1 MSLILAVSPA
11 SKGLASDSPS
21 VKTRL
26 IIIASWV
33 VVRIKQGHV
42 RRTRTQHLR
51 MAGTQQMPAGT
62 VAELEQ
68 EEMVTCIGRH

>member
-11 SKGLASDSPS
+11 SKGLASDSLS

-26 IIIASWV
+26 IIIASWM
-33 VVRIKQGHV
+33 VVRIKQDNV

-51 MAGTQQMPAGT
+51 MAGTQQMPAVI